1 MKLIKLSEA
10 PKIIQLIV
18 AAGALAVAMA
28 AIMVP
33 TVWALDTR
41 YVTAA
46 SVEQSFISR
55 DIRDVRRMIRKLEW
69 LEKHG
74 KISAAEE
81 WDLEGLRIELEEL
94 QDEQEAV
101 K

>member
-1 MKLIKLSEA
+1 MIKLSDL
-10 PKIIQLIV
+10 PKAIQLIV
-18 AAGALAVAMA
+18 AAGSLAIAIV

-46 SVEQSFISR
+46 SVEQSFLSR

-69 LEKHG
+69 LKGNAQITDAQTWE
-74 KISAAEE
+74 
-81 WDLEGLRIELEEL
+81 LEGLKTELEEL
-94 QDEQEAV
+94 KDELE
-101 K
+101 